1 MCDPKP
7 CEACPAPAP
16 ASPTPLDQ
24 MRFDYAWKWFDF
36 HAEQRT
42 KMFNY
47 MLIGMGIFAT
57 AFVTAVDKKL
67 ELEAALLSSV
77 AVIVA
82 LVFCFIDHRNRQLY
96 LVAMDVLIDIER
108 NLAFAGRPGNTFL
121 DHLNK
126 PKRYGISSRVAWED
140 MSKAEQGRLDEG
152 KPAIEAAP
160 SYLESVWRDVRGMT
174 RGQHRYWMPFVALSF
189 AALFLGAATRAWL
202 LYSGA
207 VPRLPVA
214 IEGGVLLLLGW
225 SFAVWQWLLSEPKKS
240 SVWPIASMLIGACL
254 LAAAACWSR
263 LQEPLA
269 QSARFEVAVGADL
282 NNVLDLRL
290 RQPLDNAHD
299 GPLGALVSTQL
310 GPFESGGATL
320 HCESAAQSKAV
331 SEIRDA
337 LKAAA
342 DGKQRVAVVLVGS
355 TDRTPL
361 LPALRRQ
368 YGSDAG
374 LARARIAAVEGCL
387 WPPGAAAV
395 PSDVLRVVTGPAYT
409 PGGAQAASTAQRSME
424 GDRYVR
430 VMLVGLPASR

>member
-7 CEACPAPAP
+7 CDACPASEPT
-16 ASPTPLDQ
+16 SPTPLDQ
-24 MRFDYAWKWFDF
+24 MRFEYAWKWFDF

-57 AFVTAVDKKL
+57 AYVTAVDKKL

-82 LVFCFIDHRNRQLY
+82 VVFCFIDYRNRQLY

-108 NLAFAGRPGNTFL
+108 NVAFADRQDNTFL
-121 DHLNK
+121 DHGNK

-140 MSKAEQGRLDEG
+140 MSGPEQQRLDEG
-152 KPAIEAAP
+152 KPAIEAP
-160 SYLESVWRDVRGMT
+160 LSYLGSIWRHVEGMA

-202 LYSGA
+202 MYSRA
-207 VPRLPVA
+207 VPSLPVA
-214 IEGGVLLLLGW
+214 IEGGFLLLLGL
-225 SFAVWQWLLSEPKKS
+225 SYAAWQWLFGKPRKS
-240 SVWPIASMLIGACL
+240 AVWPLASVLIGSCL
-254 LAAAACWSR
+254 LVAATYWPR

-269 QSARFEVAVGADL
+269 PSAVFEVAVGADL

-299 GPLGALVSTQL
+299 GQLGALVSAQF

-320 HCESAAQSKAV
+320 DCRSATQSKAI

-337 LKAAA
+337 LKAAG
-342 DGKQRVAVVLVGS
+342 DRKQRVAVVLVGS

-361 LPALRRQ
+361 LPAPRRQ

-374 LARARIAAVEGCL
+374 LARARVSAVEACL
-387 WPPGAAAV
+387 WPPGVASA
-395 PSDVLRVVTGPAYT
+395 PSDVLRVITGPAYT
-409 PGGAQAASTAQRSME
+409 PPTPQADSTAQRSME
-424 GDRYVR
+424 SDRYVR
-430 VMLVGLPASR
+430 VMLVGLQASR